1 MGEFLITLGMLL
13 ATFGIAKL
21 AFSLTMY
28 KN

>member
-21 AFSLTMY
+21 AFSLTMH

>member
-13 ATFGIAKL
+13 VTFGIAKL
-21 AFSLTMY
+21 VFSLTMY